1 MVIASAETAD
11 LFKEL
16 LNTITVFKL
25 LKALSKS
32 SERSSDYLN
41 LASESVPATATCSL
55 VLLAILFFMERFPTR
70 SLLFCCCFLSVYTC
84 TSSLMDRA
92 EWLHGTSCL
101 GQPSWLSEPA
111 QQNDPASFQL
121 TSCNSEA
128 ISAELTTDC

>member
-1 MVIASAETAD
+1 MVVIASAETAD

-55 VLLAILFFMERFPTR
+55 VLLAILLFMERFPTR
-70 SLLFCCCFLSVYTC
+70 ILLFCCFFYQSIHAL
-84 TSSLMDRA
+84 A
-92 EWLHGTSCL
+92 H
-101 GQPSWLSEPA
+101 
-111 QQNDPASFQL
+111 
-121 TSCNSEA
+121 
-128 ISAELTTDC
+128 